1 MGWIETRTTFWTGNL
16 CSIGLFYTTR
26 AITEGTYFYLWL
38 FFREIHFKSYIAFW
52 HHVILHTD
60 DGNDVMV
67 FSIAQPAFLY
77 AAIMVANRVLDRF
90 YPVKLYF

>member
-1 MGWIETRTTFWTGNL
+1 
-16 CSIGLFYTTR
+16 
-26 AITEGTYFYLWL
+26 
-38 FFREIHFKSYIAFW
+38 
-52 HHVILHTD
+52 
-60 DGNDVMV
+60 VMV